1 MLGYGWCN
9 YLLEVRVSQNTIG
22 ILLVNAAN
30 NVNVVNAIVEANYG
44 AGIVLLSG
52 YQVNL
57 EGNVIEG
64 NKGPAIVASSM
75 YAMTV
80 QSHYFESNNEYGTL
94 NNTNKLEFANPHEQL
109 PITQDILLGVSIVNY
124 PFIAP
129 GRNQSTANMT
139 FTTESTAGACVG
151 VVISGNHHSTGGA
164 GAAAVLL
171 GSVRGATIRGNTC
184 YWHGQPLASGAC
196 FTITSPLNC
205 MVHPYCSLYA

>member
-94 NNTNKLEFANPHEQL
+94 HRARLEPEHSQHDLHHRIHRGSLRRSRYQREPSFYWRRRRCGRAAWLCSRSYNQREHMLLARPTTGQWCVLYYHVSFEL
-109 PITQDILLGVSIVNY
+109 YGAPIL
-124 PFIAP
+124 
-129 GRNQSTANMT
+129 
-139 FTTESTAGACVG
+139 
-151 VVISGNHHSTGGA
+151 
-164 GAAAVLL
+164 
-171 GSVRGATIRGNTC
+171 
-184 YWHGQPLASGAC
+184 
-196 FTITSPLNC
+196 
-205 MVHPYCSLYA
+205 